1 MALCAT
7 WLLWRA
13 RGAFSFPVILLFA
26 EGTLVGSWSLGFLR
40 SPRLGVHVTDQN
52 CRVSSGK
59 ALSCPG
65 LWPTLQ
71 AEGLCSSFA
80 LDSRS

>member
-26 EGTLVGSWSLGFLR
+26 EGTLLGSWSLGFLR
-40 SPRLGVHVTDQN
+40 FPGLGVHVTDQSLQGLFWEGP
-52 CRVSSGK
+52 VMPW
-59 ALSCPG
+59 ALADPAG
-65 LWPTLQ
+65 
-71 AEGLCSSFA
+71 
-80 LDSRS
+80 